1 MSDNFTRAWP
11 SKSDRLRQ
19 QNAVAERIGDVLEL
33 LKHEP
38 VAPQAD
44 VEAIRASL
52 REFDFD
58 HPIGTVLAAEKVVEL
73 MKGGMVH
80 MMHPGYFG
88 LFNPTIV
95 FPGIIADIITASL
108 NPQLAVWSHAAV
120 PVEIE
125 RRVIQEV
132 GAPFDQEFKAGHFT
146 SGGAEANNTAVLLA
160 LTRANTRFA
169 EEGAKTFK
177 GLPCLYV
184 SAESHLAWHKI
195 AHQSGIGRAAVR
207 LVDTDGTGRMDVTYL
222 TRAVEEDR
230 SAGNTPV
237 FIAATAGTTNAGM
250 IDPLIECANI
260 AEQFGMWFHVDAA
273 WGGAIRFLPE
283 HSAVLN
289 GIQRANSIT
298 LDAHKWLAVPMG
310 AGILLCK
317 DNDLLGETFRV
328 TASYMPEGLAS
339 LNPYTHSMQWSR
351 RFIGLKLFLSLAT
364 IGWEGYRYLL
374 RNALTLSARL
384 TALLDENG
392 WSVVNDS
399 PLAVLCFEDTD
410 RALDL
415 EKVVASVVADGR
427 TWISSVKFEGR
438 RVLRACITSHHTEE
452 ENLTDLIS
460 ALEAAR
466 VEQMM

>member
-1 MSDNFTRAWP
+1 
-11 SKSDRLRQ
+11 
-19 QNAVAERIGDVLEL
+19 
-33 LKHEP
+33 
-38 VAPQAD
+38 
-44 VEAIRASL
+44 
-52 REFDFD
+52 
-58 HPIGTVLAAEKVVEL
+58 
-73 MKGGMVH
+73 
-80 MMHPGYFG
+80 
-88 LFNPTIV
+88 
-95 FPGIIADIITASL
+95 
-108 NPQLAVWSHAAV
+108 
-120 PVEIE
+120 
-125 RRVIQEV
+125 
-132 GAPFDQEFKAGHFT
+132 
-146 SGGAEANNTAVLLA
+146 
-160 LTRANTRFA
+160 
-169 EEGAKTFK
+169 
-177 GLPCLYV
+177 
-184 SAESHLAWHKI
+184 
-195 AHQSGIGRAAVR
+195 
-207 LVDTDGTGRMDVTYL
+207 MDVTYL

>member
-1 MSDNFTRAWP
+1 MSENLTRAWP
-11 SKSDRLRQ
+11 SNAERLSQ
-19 QNAVAERIGDVLEL
+19 QGAVAERIGDL
-33 LKHEP
+33 LDRLQHTP
-38 VAPQAD
+38 VAPQSDA
-44 VEAIRASL
+44 ESIRESL

-58 HPIGTVLAAEKVVEL
+58 DPADTVLVAEKVVEV
-73 MKGGMVH
+73 MQGGMVH

-88 LFNPTIV
+88 LFNPTVV

-125 RRVIQEV
+125 RRVIQEL
-132 GAPFDQEFKAGHFT
+132 GAFFGPEFDTGHFT
-146 SGGAEANNTAVLLA
+146 TGGSEANNTAVLLA
-160 LTRANTRFA
+160 LTKANSQFA
-169 EEGAKTFK
+169 EEGAKAFK

-207 LVDTDGTGRMDVTYL
+207 LIETDGIGRMDVVHL
-222 TRAVEEDR
+222 ARRIEEDR
-230 SAGNTPV
+230 NAGNTPV

-250 IDPLIECANI
+250 IDPLIECADI
-260 AEQFGMWFHVDAA
+260 ADQFNMWFHVDAA
-273 WGGAIRFLPE
+273 WGGAIRIIPE
-283 HSAVLN
+283 HSAVMS
-289 GIQRANSIT
+289 GIERADSIT

-328 TASYMPEGLAS
+328 TASYMPEGLAA
-339 LNPYTHSMQWSR
+339 LDPYTHTMQWSR

-364 IGWEGYRYLL
+364 LGWDGYRHLL
-374 RNALTLSARL
+374 RKSLTHSTRLAVLLS
-384 TALLDENG
+384 ENG

-399 PLAVLCFEDTD
+399 PLAVLCFEDSD

-415 EKVVASVVADGR
+415 EKVVASVMADGR

-452 ENLTDLIS
+452 DNLIDLIS

-466 VEQMM
+466 VEQG